1 MLKISAKAIFATAF
15 TGLIAFTTTSVMAET
30 QWQRQHPQ
38 RVEVNH
44 RLVHQ
49 DQRIRNQVRRGEISR
64 QQAYQLHRQ
73 VHQIRRE
80 ERIMASQHH
89 GHITR
94 LEKKTLNHQENA
106 LSRKIGH

>member
-1 MLKISAKAIFATAF
+1 MLKLSTKAIFATVL
-15 TGLIAFTTTSVMAET
+15 TGLMAITTTSAMAET
-30 QWQRQHPQ
+30 QWQHHHSQ
-38 RVEVNH
+38 RFEVNH

-64 QQAYQLHRQ
+64 QRAHQLLKQNHR
-73 VHQIRRE
+73 IRRE
-80 ERIMASQHH
+80 ERMMASQHH

-94 LEKKTLNHQENA
+94 LEKRTLNHQENT

>member
-1 MLKISAKAIFATAF
+1 MLKLSTKAILATVV
-15 TGLIAFTTTSVMAET
+15 TGLMAITTTSAMAET
-30 QWQRQHPQ
+30 QWQHHHSQ

-49 DQRIRNQVRRGEISR
+49 DQRIRNQVRRGEITR

-94 LEKKTLNHQENA
+94 LEKRTLNQQENA